1 MDIKRMTVF
10 FAVSLLILLGW
21 EKIFPTPQPA
31 VSDIDAFEKEQI
43 KKIPS
48 RMTEDFLNP
57 PTISELSRELLR
69 DRKSA

>member
-31 VSDIDAFEKEQI
+31 VSAVQQAGQQQNLPDYSGRNRFESGCSDYGQHGYRQC
-43 KKIPS
+43 S
-48 RMTEDFLNP
+48 Y
-57 PTISELSRELLR
+57 
-69 DRKSA
+69 